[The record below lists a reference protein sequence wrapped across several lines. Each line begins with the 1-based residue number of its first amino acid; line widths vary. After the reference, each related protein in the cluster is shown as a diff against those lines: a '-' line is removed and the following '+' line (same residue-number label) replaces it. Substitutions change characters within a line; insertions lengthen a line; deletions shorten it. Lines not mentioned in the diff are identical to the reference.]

1 MSYKKENYGQET
13 KKRGLQKFTDIDFV
27 NNLLKQTKIANEDLN
42 KLTKRQQIL
51 FTKEFTVLLN
61 NARDEDKDRVLDKI
75 IDRLP
80 EKTRN
85 EIWEINHANIQNAI
99 MEYIDIC
106 GNMPTKTR
114 IADATGLSRQ
124 TIDKHLKE
132 FKHHPLYKDHKEQYE
147 YMLPKVL
154 GEVLRQCL
162 KGDMRAA
169 KLYFDVVS
177 EPKGK
182 TKINTQNNYLQIN
195 GIVVDE
201 EKLSRLKPDQLQQLE
216 KILQSVSD
224 AEVIEN

>member
-1 MSYKKENYGQET
+1 MNYKKENYGAET

-27 NNLLKQTKIANEDLN
+27 NNLLKQTKIANEDLHR
-42 KLTKRQQIL
+42 LTKRQQLL
-51 FTKEFTVLLN
+51 FTKEFTDLLN
-61 NARDEDKDRVLDKI
+61 HARDEDKDRILDKI

-99 MEYIDIC
+99 IDYIDIC
-106 GNMPTKTR
+106 GAMPTKTR

-124 TIDKHLKE
+124 TINKHLKE
-132 FKHHPLYKDHKEQYE
+132 FKQHPLYKDHKEQFE

-162 KGDMRAA
+162 KGDMKAA

-177 EPKGK
+177 GQRGK

-201 EKLSRLKPDQLQQLE
+201 EKLSRLQPEQL
-216 KILQSVSD
+216 KT
-224 AEVIEN
+224 IEAMLHEIETH